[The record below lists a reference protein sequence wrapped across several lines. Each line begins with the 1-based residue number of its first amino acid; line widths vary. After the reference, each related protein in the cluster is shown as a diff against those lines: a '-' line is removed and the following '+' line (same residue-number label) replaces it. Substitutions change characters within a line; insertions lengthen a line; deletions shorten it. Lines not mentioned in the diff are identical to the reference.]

1 VIGLVLGLIA
11 SVTINLFLI
20 WYLLKVLS
28 KLLYTSDNLG
38 DLYVALRM
46 FEEFTASLYHMEMF
60 YGEPVIQEL
69 VKKTSFVREEIQ
81 RFEEIYGLT
90 TNVEALEEDIIN
102 DQEENNF
109 DPQEEA

>member
-1 VIGLVLGLIA
+1 MTGLILGLIV
-11 SVTINLFLI
+11 SVAINLFLV

-38 DLYVALRM
+38 DLYVTLRM
-46 FEEFTASLYHMEMF
+46 FEEFAASLYQMEMF

-69 VKKTSFVREEIQ
+69 IKKTSFVREEIQ

-90 TNVEALEEDIIN
+90 TDVEALEEDIIN
-102 DQEENNF
+102 DREENDF
-109 DPQEEA
+109 VPQEEA

>member
-1 VIGLVLGLIA
+1 MTVLILCLIA
-11 SVTINLFLI
+11 SVIINIFLA
-20 WYLLKVLS
+20 WYLIKVLS

-38 DLYVALRM
+38 DLYVTLRM

-69 VKKTSFVREEIQ
+69 IKKTSLVREEIQ

-90 TNVEALEEDIIN
+90 TDVEALEEDIIN
-102 DQEENNF
+102 DREENDF
-109 DPQEEA
+109 VQQEEA

>member
-1 VIGLVLGLIA
+1 MIGLVLGLVA
-11 SVTINLFLI
+11 SVVLNLFLV

-38 DLYVALRM
+38 DLYVTLRM

-90 TNVEALEEDIIN
+90 TDVEALEEDIIN
-102 DQEENNF
+102 DQEENDF
-109 DPQEEA
+109 VPQEET

>member
-1 VIGLVLGLIA
+1 MTVLILCLAA
-11 SVTINLFLI
+11 SVIINMFLA
-20 WYLLKVLS
+20 WYLVKVLS

-38 DLYVALRM
+38 DLYVTLRM

-90 TNVEALEEDIIN
+90 TDVEALEEDIIN
-102 DQEENNF
+102 DREKNDF

>member
-1 VIGLVLGLIA
+1 MIGLTLGLIG
-11 SVTINLFLI
+11 SVVLNLFLI

-38 DLYVALRM
+38 DLYVTLRM
-46 FEEFTASLYHMEMF
+46 FEEFTTSLYHMEMF

-69 VKKTSFVREEIQ
+69 IKKTSFVREEIQ

-90 TNVEALEEDIIN
+90 TDVEALEEDIIN
-102 DQEENNF
+102 DREKNDF

>member
-1 VIGLVLGLIA
+1 MTFLIVGLVG
-11 SVTINLFLI
+11 SVVANVFFI
-20 WYLLKVLS
+20 WYLFKVLS
-28 KLLYTSDNLG
+28 KLLYTADNLG
-38 DLYVALRM
+38 DLYVTLRM

-90 TNVEALEEDIIN
+90 TNVDALEEDIIN
-102 DQEENNF
+102 DREENIE
-109 DPQEEA
+109 PAQEEA